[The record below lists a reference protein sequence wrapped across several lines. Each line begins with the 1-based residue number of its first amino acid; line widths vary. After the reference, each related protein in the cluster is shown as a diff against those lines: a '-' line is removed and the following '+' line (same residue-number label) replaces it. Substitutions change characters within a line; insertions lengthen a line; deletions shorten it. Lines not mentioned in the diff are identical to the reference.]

1 MHTGTEYA
9 AGCRGT
15 AEVEAES
22 VAYIICHTAGLRSG
36 AYSFGYVAHWAA
48 GDPKQIRH
56 TADRVITT
64 ARFLLETRGLEPE
77 VRPLPATVAA

>member
-15 AEVEAES
+15 AEIEAQS
-22 VAYIICHTAGLRSG
+22 VAYILCHTAGLVSA
-36 AYSFGYVAHWAA
+36 AYSFGYVAHWSD
-48 GDPKQIRH
+48 GDPKAVRQ

-64 ARFLLETRGLEPE
+64 ARIVLDRIEPLLEAAAAPE
-77 VRPLPATVAA
+77 AIAA